1 MTDQL
6 SKDVEQLKAH
16 VDDMRHGQS
25 EIKESIKEIAHAL
38 TDLVS
43 IRKDNEAILKR
54 MEAHDDEIRKLRE
67 KAHELSNVVQAHSI
81 IVPTHTNLLDKMAET
96 ETSIRIQMAR
106 NSVIAG
112 FGSAI
117 ITSAIMLFMKGHV

>member
-16 VDDMRHGQS
+16 VDDMRNGQG
-25 EIKESIKEIAHAL
+25 EIKESIKDIAHAL
-38 TDLVS
+38 KDLVE
-43 IRKDNEAILKR
+43 IRKDNEALLRR
-54 MEAHDDEIRKLRE
+54 MEAHDAEIRKLRD
-67 KAHELSNVVQAHSI
+67 KSHHISNVVQAHEI
-81 IVPTHTNLLDKMAET
+81 LIPTHAKSLEKISDM

-112 FGSAI
+112 LGSAI
-117 ITSAIMLFMKGHV
+117 ITSALVLFLKG